1 MTTYGWALSAVG
13 ACVVGATECSV
24 LVGRPRLA
32 TSMRFFAASWAVLLP
47 FYALQQY
54 LGPLESPTRLSLI
67 AEFLPTYSGILL
79 LLTAE
84 PLLREAHD
92 QGLPITKILKWLDH
106 ITERAIYFLAFGHAL
121 VFLQGDPADS
131 QLGLRILDAAL
142 AGLGFVFIGR
152 VLQLFGHA
160 QRIWRGFLFASLVY
174 FIAQVV
180 WTIDLYVNPK
190 HLKLSD
196 GQMIAFAV
204 CKVAFSALFL
214 ILVWLIPRPQAQ
226 TLTQAAQAGGGSAT

>member
-1 MTTYGWALSAVG
+1 
-13 ACVVGATECSV
+13 
-24 LVGRPRLA
+24 
-32 TSMRFFAASWAVLLP
+32 MRFFAVSWAVLLP

-54 LGPLESPTRLSLI
+54 LGPLTSPTRLSLI

-92 QGLPITKILKWLDH
+92 HGLLITRILKWLDH

-121 VFLQGDPADS
+121 LFLDPADG

-142 AGLGFVFIGR
+142 AGLGFIFIGR

-160 QRIWRGFLFASLVY
+160 QRIWWGFVFASLVY
-174 FIAQVV
+174 FIAQVA
-180 WTIDLYVNPK
+180 WTVDLYANPDHWK
-190 HLKLSD
+190 IND
-196 GQMIAFAV
+196 GYMIAFAV

-214 ILVWLIPRPQAQ
+214 ISVWLIPQPHAQ
-226 TLTQAAQAGGGSAT
+226 TFAQTA